1 MCMCAGQLSERRTY
15 RKRSASLFPFLRTT
29 TAEGKREHNKLYR
42 RMLRANEKELK
53 TQRRKP

>member
-1 MCMCAGQLSERRTY
+1 MCAGQLSERRTY

-42 RMLRANEKELK
+42 RMLRANEKALK